1 MKYIITPFD
10 PILYKDKSVG
20 LLLGTNYSAKANKVF
35 SIKQINYYL
44 NILEN
49 DIYLNFTRMFED
61 SDIIRFKKYV
71 RNIDLEKVKG
81 IIIGDIGLFEVFKA
95 IGYENKLIY
104 YPDTLLTNYIDFSI
118 YHDLGFYGA
127 FTSKEITLD
136 DIKTIY
142 KKKPK
147 NYNLFFLGHGNY
159 SMFYSKRKLLTNFN
173 LNYNTNFKLK
183 NKKNLCVKEPSRDE
197 LYPILEDRVGT
208 YLFRTSTTNSFSYL
222 KEVKKVVDYF
232 LIDLVFKNDKYGLD
246 ILNLYNKKKV
256 EEKEIIDF
264 KNKYHETWDNGFL
277 DIKTYYK
284 KQGE

>member
-61 SDIIRFKKYV
+61 SDIIRFKKYIK
-71 RNIDLEKVKG
+71 NINLEKVKG

-136 DIKTIY
+136 DIKIIY

-256 EEKEIIDF
+256 EEKEIINF

>member
-61 SDIIRFKKYV
+61 SDIIRFKKYIK
-71 RNIDLEKVKG
+71 NINLEKVKG

-208 YLFRTSTTNSFSYL
+208 YLFRTNTTNSFSYL
-222 KEVKKVVDYF
+222 NEVKKVVDYF

-256 EEKEIIDF
+256 EEKEIINF

>member
-81 IIIGDIGLFEVFKA
+81 IIIGDIGLFKVFKA

-256 EEKEIIDF
+256 EEKEIINF

>member
-61 SDIIRFKKYV
+61 SDIIRFKKYIK
-71 RNIDLEKVKG
+71 NINLEKVKG

-256 EEKEIIDF
+256 EEKEIINF